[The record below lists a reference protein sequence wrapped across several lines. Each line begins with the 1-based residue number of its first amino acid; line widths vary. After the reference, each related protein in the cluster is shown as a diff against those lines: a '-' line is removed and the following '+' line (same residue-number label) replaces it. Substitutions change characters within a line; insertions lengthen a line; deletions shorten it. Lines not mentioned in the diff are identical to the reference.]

1 MAFLTQLDAQLLL
14 FIHDALHHEPLH
26 NFWAGISFL
35 GDLGWF
41 WIFTA
46 AVLIINPKT
55 AQLLG
60 GHKLFGRFGLVLGF
74 YRRRFDYK
82 PQNAQRWHRGSGG
95 TAVKHVCQQCYFKKR
110 RYAPAPV

>member
-1 MAFLTQLDAQLLL
+1 MAYLTQLDAQLLL

-46 AVLIINPKT
+46 AVLIINR
-55 AQLLG
+55 G
-60 GHKLFGRFGLVLGF
+60 G
-74 YRRRFDYK
+74 
-82 PQNAQRWHRGSGG
+82 AI
-95 TAVKHVCQQCYFKKR
+95 VKHICQQCYLKKR
-110 RYAPAPV
+110 RYAPTPV

>member
-14 FIHDALHHEPLH
+14 LIHDALHHEPLH

-55 AQLLG
+55 RSVGIAAAAALL
-60 GHKLFGRFGLVLGF
+60 LSTFVS
-74 YRRRFDYK
+74 
-82 PQNAQRWHRGSGG
+82 NAQRWHCGSGG
-95 TAVKHVCQQCYFKKR
+95 AIVKHVCQQCYFKKR